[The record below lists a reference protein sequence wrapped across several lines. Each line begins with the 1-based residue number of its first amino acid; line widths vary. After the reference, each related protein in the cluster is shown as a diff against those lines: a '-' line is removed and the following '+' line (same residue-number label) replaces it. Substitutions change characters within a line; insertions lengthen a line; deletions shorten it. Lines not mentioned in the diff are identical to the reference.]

1 MQNRLENLCKAG
13 IFSNNSSFWFLEKPK
28 KVSASFRAL
37 MSHPEC
43 AKKNK

>member
-28 KVSASFRAL
+28 KGLRFVPRSNESSG
-37 MSHPEC
+37 MC
-43 AKKNK
+43 KKK